1 MGFPFII
8 ATINMR
14 EPARPPHLGGNV
26 NPMKSLQH
34 SSSSV
39 SSNLLLVLAAF
50 LSSGDAI

>member
-34 SSSSV
+34 FSSSV
-39 SSNLLLVLAAF
+39 SSNLLAAS
-50 LSSGDAI
+50 LSSGDVI